1 MKKILFL
8 ISLLLLQNIALATE
22 KPKIALVLSGGGARG
37 GAHIGVLETL
47 DEMNIPVDIV
57 VGTSMGAVVGGLYA
71 SGYSG
76 TEIKTKLLSL
86 KWEFI
91 LRNIPNRDDLYFRR
105 KRDDDIFL
113 FKGIIGYDAGEI
125 RFPTGIVQ
133 GQELYQNFKLLTLP
147 NEPLID
153 FNHLPIPYAAVA
165 TDIVTGEKVILKDGD
180 LAAAM
185 VASMSV
191 PGVFAP
197 VDING
202 KLLIDGGVA
211 SNLPVE
217 VAKSM
222 GADIIIAVDAGT
234 PMSTREE
241 IKNFRGVVN
250 QLTNIYTNENVKTSL
265 SHLGHNDILIKPDL
279 NNIDTAEFEKIE
291 KAYYAGRQAAL
302 AAKQKLSFFVN
313 PHKELAQKSHSQT
326 VSINKITIEN
336 NTRLDTQ
343 TYYDYLPISPG
354 ENKISDVNRY
364 LSKIYGLNLFESLHY
379 TNDNGNLVVTPLEKS
394 WGPTDIQASILMRT
408 DFAGGSDF
416 TILGGISRTLL
427 NNLNGEFRAFA
438 SIGEV
443 TSLFTEI
450 YQPLTH
456 DLKWYINPQSRY
468 QRKAFKLYQN
478 NDAVSQYLLNTLDAG
493 VGFGRILSEWG
504 KIETGGILSLVDN
517 RIMIGN
523 DEFLPEAN
531 YHDTQSYLSF
541 QVDTLDNSYFPHR
554 GIRARMQYNIHGRVL
569 GGDTDFSQGE
579 ISLGMACSR
588 KKHNLL
594 LSAAGGTTFSGEPIL
609 NHYFKLG
616 GLFRLS
622 GLAENQLAGSHY
634 GLFRGLYYYQLTQTR
649 LIPNYPFPLYIGA
662 SLEAGN
668 VWQRQKSFFRQSF
681 RESTSIFLGTDTI
694 VGPIYLGYGVSE
706 GGKRS
711 AYLVIGQVF

>member
-8 ISLLLLQNIALATE
+8 ISLLFLQNIALATE
-22 KPKIALVLSGGGARG
+22 KPKIALVLSGGGGRG

-76 TEIKTKLLSL
+76 SEIKSKLLSL
-86 KWEFI
+86 KWELI

-202 KLLIDGGVA
+202 KLLIDGGVS
-211 SNLPVE
+211 SNLPIE

-222 GADIIIAVDAGT
+222 GADIIIAVDVGT
-234 PMSTREE
+234 PMSTRDE

-250 QLTNIYTNENVKTSL
+250 QLTNLYTNENVKTSR
-265 SHLGHNDILIKPDL
+265 SDLGHNDILITPHLTD
-279 NNIDTAEFEKIE
+279 IETAEFDKIE
-291 KAYYAGRQAAL
+291 KAYQAGRQAAL
-302 AAKQKLSFFVN
+302 AVKQKLAPLVDKSRILAHKPHTQSISISQITVN
-313 PHKELAQKSHSQT
+313 NS
-326 VSINKITIEN
+326 
-336 NTRLDTQ
+336 TRLDTQ
-343 TYYDYLPISPG
+343 TFYDYLPISPG
-354 ENKISDVNRY
+354 ENNISDVNRY

-379 TNDNGNLVVTPLEKS
+379 TNDKGNLIITPLEKS
-394 WGPTDIQASILMRT
+394 WGPTDIQASFLMRT
-408 DFAGGSDF
+408 DFAGASDF

-427 NNLNGEFRAFA
+427 NSLNGEFRAFA

-443 TSLFTEI
+443 TTLFTEI

-456 DLKWYINPQSRY
+456 DLKWYINPQLRY

-478 NDAVSQYLLNTLDAG
+478 NDAISQYLLSTSEAG
-493 VGFGRILSEWG
+493 VGFGRNFGEWG
-504 KIETGGILSLVDN
+504 RIEIGGITSLIAN
-517 RIMIGN
+517 RVMIGN

-531 YHDTQSYLSF
+531 YHDTQSYVSF
-541 QVDTLDNSYFPHR
+541 QVDTLDNSYFPHK
-554 GIRARMQYNIHGRVL
+554 GTRARIQYNTHGKIL
-569 GGDTDFSQGE
+569 GSDTSFSQGE
-579 ISLGMACSR
+579 IALGFAFSK

-594 LSAAGGTTFSGEPIL
+594 LSGAGGTTFSGEPIL
-609 NHYFKLG
+609 NYYFKLG

-622 GLAENQLAGSHY
+622 GLAENQLAGAHY
-634 GLFRGLYYYQLTQTR
+634 SLFRGLYYYQLTQTR

-668 VWQRQKSFFRQSF
+668 VWPRQKSLFRQSF
-681 RESTSIFLGTDTI
+681 RESSSIFLGTDTI
-694 VGPIYLGYGVSE
+694 LGPIYLGYGVSE